1 MSTDDF
7 NTHSSSPDPIHP
19 AERSAVHSSEFIMNP
34 PPVGRRLS
42 AIAASISVLA
52 SLVVLA
58 IAVPKG
64 ISEYSEPVDNEV
76 TPIVGVKNSTTAPV
90 YTVQSGSKTSTAI
103 SLGDRLWLAALET
116 VSEDVATQIVFP
128 DGSTSSV
135 TMYEAMEDIG
145 VAILESPD
153 ASNSG
158 PALATND
165 FINPQDSKDLSKFM
179 AVDAFDDN
187 QTVLGP
193 SYTTKQL
200 EHHHD
205 LPISNPEC
213 LNGTALLMNGTTIN
227 GIIVHLQHRAIVLGT
242 SSIARIMNLVTSH

>member
-1 MSTDDF
+1 
-7 NTHSSSPDPIHP
+7 
-19 AERSAVHSSEFIMNP
+19 MNP

-64 ISEYSEPVDNEV
+64 ISEYSEPVDNDV
-76 TPIVGVKNSTTAPV
+76 APIVGVKNSTTAPV
-90 YTVQSGSKTSTAI
+90 YTVKSGSKTSTAI
-103 SLGDRLWLAALET
+103 SLGDGLWLAALET
-116 VSEDVATQIVFP
+116 VSEDASTQITFP
-128 DGSTSSV
+128 DGSISPV
-135 TMYEAMEDIG
+135 TMYQAMEDIG

-153 ASNSG
+153 SSNSG

-165 FINPQDSKDLSKFM
+165 FINPQDSTDLSKFM

-227 GIIVHLQHRAIVLGT
+227 GIIVHMQHRAIVLGT

>member
-1 MSTDDF
+1 
-7 NTHSSSPDPIHP
+7 
-19 AERSAVHSSEFIMNP
+19 
-34 PPVGRRLS
+34 
-42 AIAASISVLA
+42 
-52 SLVVLA
+52 
-58 IAVPKG
+58 
-64 ISEYSEPVDNEV
+64 
-76 TPIVGVKNSTTAPV
+76 V

-103 SLGDRLWLAALET
+103 SLGDGLWLAALET
-116 VSEDVATQIVFP
+116 ISENATTQITFP
-128 DGSTSSV
+128 DGSISPV

-153 ASNSG
+153 SSNSG

-165 FINPQDSKDLSKFM
+165 FINPQDSTDLSKFM

>member
-1 MSTDDF
+1 
-7 NTHSSSPDPIHP
+7 
-19 AERSAVHSSEFIMNP
+19 
-34 PPVGRRLS
+34 
-42 AIAASISVLA
+42 
-52 SLVVLA
+52 
-58 IAVPKG
+58 
-64 ISEYSEPVDNEV
+64 
-76 TPIVGVKNSTTAPV
+76 V

-128 DGSTSSV
+128 DGTTSSV
-135 TMYEAMEDIG
+135 TMYEAMADIG

-165 FINPQDSKDLSKFM
+165 FINPQDSTDLSKFM

>member
-1 MSTDDF
+1 
-7 NTHSSSPDPIHP
+7 
-19 AERSAVHSSEFIMNP
+19 
-34 PPVGRRLS
+34 
-42 AIAASISVLA
+42 
-52 SLVVLA
+52 
-58 IAVPKG
+58 
-64 ISEYSEPVDNEV
+64 
-76 TPIVGVKNSTTAPV
+76 
-90 YTVQSGSKTSTAI
+90 
-103 SLGDRLWLAALET
+103 
-116 VSEDVATQIVFP
+116 
-128 DGSTSSV
+128 
-135 TMYEAMEDIG
+135 MYEAMEDIG

>member
-1 MSTDDF
+1 VSTDDF
-7 NTHSSSPDPIHP
+7 NTHSSSPDPLHP

-64 ISEYSEPVDNEV
+64 ISEYSEPVDND
-76 TPIVGVKNSTTAPV
+76 TSPIVGVKNSTTAPV

-103 SLGDRLWLAALET
+103 SLGEGLWLAALET
-116 VSEDVATQIVFP
+116 ISENATTQITFP
-128 DGSTSSV
+128 DGSISPV

-153 ASNSG
+153 SSNSG

-165 FINPQDSKDLSKFM
+165 FINPQDSTDLSKFM

>member
-1 MSTDDF
+1 
-7 NTHSSSPDPIHP
+7 
-19 AERSAVHSSEFIMNP
+19 MNP

-64 ISEYSEPVDNEV
+64 ISEYSEPIDNEV

-179 AVDAFDDN
+179 AVD
-187 QTVLGP
+187 QTRGTLLLQG
-193 SYTTKQL
+193 SKFSTTKTIA
-200 EHHHD
+200 
-205 LPISNPEC
+205 ISILTRNRSLFIIPYIFSFVF
-213 LNGTALLMNGTTIN
+213 LLM
-227 GIIVHLQHRAIVLGT
+227 
-242 SSIARIMNLVTSH
+242 